1 MRGAETADT
10 SDTSARRD
18 ALAFF
23 WNGKRYRGRV
33 GDTIAS
39 ALWRQGVRTLGCSRK
54 RHRHLGLSGSYLQ
67 GVLVTVGG
75 RPHARADEVLVS
87 EGLDVRQQNVWPSAR
102 WDVLGMFRFIPARW
116 VRGGFEHPRLLPGGT
131 VRFALWERLLMF
143 LAGEVH
149 LDARPAARAPPAAPA
164 PTAAGV
170 RLDTDVL
177 VVGGGPAGRAAAN
190 AAAAAHLRTALVSS
204 SLAPGTTA
212 TLFGV
217 DLPAMNPGVQVLAG
231 HSAVGIYRDGSVV
244 LAAPLDP
251 ARAATVIVTKKLILA
266 TGRRSLPPLVAGHDV
281 PGVLEVHTAVRLAS
295 QVGRELGSTVVVGD
309 DTRQAAADTLTRLGV
324 PVVAVEDIG
333 GLERIE
339 GKACVSAAR
348 IRGRNISCRTLVH
361 AGPYSADPSLRFQA
375 TAGGTLR
382 LLSDGTLPANVE
394 VVGAAALPDEVPH
407 VGELECLKGVAVC
420 PCMDATVDEVLA
432 LIGDGELHVEVLKR
446 ATSCGMGPCQGF
458 PCWELLRA
466 VIRAKT
472 HGRIDL
478 DRPTHRPPRR
488 GLTVEQAAGLDGLLE
503 LH

>member
-1 MRGAETADT
+1 VTF
-10 SDTSARRD
+10 S
-18 ALAFF
+18 
-23 WNGKRYRGRV
+23 WNGKRYQARV

-54 RHRHLGLSGSYLQ
+54 RHRPLGLSGSYLQ
-67 GVLVTVGG
+67 GVLVTVNG

-102 WDVLGMFRFIPARW
+102 WDVLGMFRFIPTRW
-116 VRGGFEHPRLLPGGT
+116 VRGGFEHPRFLPGGT
-131 VRFALWERLLMF
+131 LRFAIWERLLMF
-143 LAGEVH
+143 LAGEVD
-149 LDARPAARAPPAAPA
+149 LDVRPAALAPA
-164 PTAAGV
+164 SAGS
-170 RLDTDVL
+170 RIDTDVL

-190 AAAAAHLRTALVSS
+190 AAAAAQLRTALVSNS
-204 SLAPGTTA
+204 PTPGTIA

-217 DLPAMNPGVQVLAG
+217 DLPALNPGVEVLTG
-231 HSAVGIYRDGSVV
+231 HNVVGVYREGSVA
-244 LAAPLDP
+244 LAAPVDA
-251 ARAATVIVTKKLILA
+251 ARAATVIVTQKLILA

-309 DTRQAAADTLTRLGV
+309 HTRQAVAETLARLGV
-324 PVVAVEDIG
+324 PVLAVEDIA

-339 GKACVSAAR
+339 GKACISAVK
-348 IRGRNISCRTLVH
+348 IHGRNITCRTLVH
-361 AGPYSADPSLRFQA
+361 AGPYIADPSLRFQA

-382 LLSDGTLPANVE
+382 LLSDGVLPAKVE
-394 VVGAAALPDEVPH
+394 VVGAAALEDQVPH
-407 VGELECLKGVAVC
+407 VGEWEGLEDVAVC

-432 LIGDGELHVEVLKR
+432 LIGGGELHVEVLKR

-466 VIRAKT
+466 VIRVKS

-488 GLTVEQAAGLDGLLE
+488 GLTVGQAAGLDGLLE
-503 LH
+503 LD